1 MLQDHPRRP
10 PVIQR
15 DAPRDAPVM
24 LPSCWGSPARDAPI
38 CIGALRGTLGRHAGT
53 AVAWWLNRRKAR
65 LFRSCRPAVPHSIR
79 SAYSGCRD
87 QRLPFN
93 ERLWPITMSVY
104 GTEQPVCLAVDPV
117 GEVQDIGAAVVDA
130 VDPEGEGPEAASP
143 LSARVDRDR
152 AVKIPVARDKG
163 IDLAM
168 EEAEVADQHIIA
180 EPAETG
186 RCDGN
191 PPGGGEAAAGDQ
203 FPNEVAVF
211 IEDSHD
217 PLP

>member
-1 MLQDHPRRP
+1 M
-10 PVIQR
+10 
-15 DAPRDAPVM
+15 
-24 LPSCWGSPARDAPI
+24 SGS
-38 CIGALRGTLGRHAGT
+38 GT
-53 AVAWWLNRRKAR
+53 V
-65 LFRSCRPAVPHSIR
+65 
-79 SAYSGCRD
+79 
-87 QRLPFN
+87 
-93 ERLWPITMSVY
+93 TMSVY

-117 GEVQDIGAAVVDA
+117 GEVQDIGAAVVA
-130 VDPEGEGPEAASP
+130 FDPEGEGPEAASP

-152 AVKIPVARDKG
+152 AVKLPVARDKG

-168 EEAEVADQHIIA
+168 AEAEVADQHIIA
-180 EPAETG
+180 EPAEPG

-203 FPNEVAVF
+203 FPNELAVF

>member
-1 MLQDHPRRP
+1 MTPPRLNDLRRFP
-10 PVIQR
+10 T
-15 DAPRDAPVM
+15 
-24 LPSCWGSPARDAPI
+24 PS
-38 CIGALRGTLGRHAGT
+38 GRRT
-53 AVAWWLNRRKAR
+53 AVAGTRAFR
-65 LFRSCRPAVPHSIR
+65 LM
-79 SAYSGCRD
+79 SG
-87 QRLPFN
+87 
-93 ERLWPITMSVY
+93 Y

-117 GEVQDIGAAVVDA
+117 EEVQDIGAAVVA
-130 VDPEGEGPEAASP
+130 SDPEVDRPEAASL

-152 AVKIPVARDKG
+152 AMKLPVGRDEG
-163 IDLAM
+163 VDFAM

-211 IEDSHD
+211 IEDSHGAC
-217 PLP
+217 P